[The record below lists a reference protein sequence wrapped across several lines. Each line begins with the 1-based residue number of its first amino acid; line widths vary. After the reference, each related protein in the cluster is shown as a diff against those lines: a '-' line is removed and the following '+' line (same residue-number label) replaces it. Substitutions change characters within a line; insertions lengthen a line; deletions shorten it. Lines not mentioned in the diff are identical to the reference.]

1 MAASGGDVMSKVKVD
16 TFIDLVRRS
25 GLVDKDRL
33 AEALATANVGA
44 RESGQGD
51 EAPDDAQ
58 AVSRCLV
65 DAGLL
70 TEWQSRKLLDGRGRG
85 FFLGK
90 YKLLDHVG
98 TGGMSSVYLAE
109 HVNMQRRVAIKV
121 LPTNR
126 VHDSS
131 YLARFYREARAAA
144 ALDHPNIVH
153 AYDIDNQ
160 GDTHYL
166 VMEFVQGQDLQQMV
180 KGQGALPY
188 DTAADYIRQ
197 AADGLGHAHKVGL
210 IHRDVK
216 PANLLVDL
224 NGVVKVLDLGLA
236 RFSDDKQASL
246 TIAHDEN
253 VLGTADYLAP
263 EQAINSHTVDIRAD
277 IYSLGCT
284 LYFALTGHP
293 PFPDGTLAQRLMKH
307 QTEEPASIAKERR
320 DVPPE
325 LAAICRRMMAKSRE
339 KRYQTATDVSQAL
352 SLWLANR
359 SGANQRLAVAKR
371 SASKATPAQKSVGS
385 PAAVGSQATVGS
397 QAAIGSQVPVGIGA
411 TGAVPGS
418 NGHSKHPATAT
429 ATIAGA
435 GADEATRAAAAG
447 AVVRETVQ
455 PATDKPPSD
464 KQLPSIHDTL
474 ANVERPTTK
483 GSGSGSASSDRAVG
497 SDPNLKTGSGGSSKI
512 GMGKPK
518 AKKLPVAKPLD
529 PFGQFAIKFDAP
541 ASHVDA
547 RLGRKPA
554 GEDGAKAPNPL
565 PGWLVIAGITVLLI
579 AGMSVIIM
587 FMSGR

>member
-1 MAASGGDVMSKVKVD
+1 VAAVGGDGMSKLKVD

-33 AEALATANVGA
+33 AEALATANAGSHDSNQVDG
-44 RESGQGD
+44 GQCD
-51 EAPDDAQ
+51 EAPDDPQ
-58 AVSRCLV
+58 AVSRCLI

-70 TEWQSRKLLDGRGRG
+70 TDWQSKKLLDGRGRG

-166 VMEFVQGQDLQQMV
+166 VMEFVQGQDLQQIV
-180 KGQGALPY
+180 KSHGALAY
-188 DTAADYIRQ
+188 ETAADYIRQ

-210 IHRDVK
+210 IHRDIK

-236 RFSDDKQASL
+236 RFSDDNQVSL

-263 EQAINSHTVDIRAD
+263 EQAINSHTVDVRAD

-307 QTEEPASIAKERR
+307 QTEEPASIAKDRR

-325 LAAICRRMMAKSRE
+325 LAAICKRMMAKSRE
-339 KRYQTATDVSQAL
+339 KRYQTAAEVSQAL
-352 SLWLANR
+352 GLWLANR
-359 SGANQRLAVAKR
+359 SGANERLAASKR
-371 SASKATPAQKSVGS
+371 SPSQATTAQKPG
-385 PAAVGSQATVGS
+385 GSQAT
-397 QAAIGSQVPVGIGA
+397 AAA
-411 TGAVPGS
+411 RGS
-418 NGHSKHPATAT
+418 NGHSKHPATAG

-435 GADEATRAAAAG
+435 GVEEATSATA
-447 AVVRETVQ
+447 AVVARD
-455 PATDKPPSD
+455 PAQHASD
-464 KQLPSIHDTL
+464 KQLPSIHDTQ
-474 ANVERPTTK
+474 ANIERPTTK
-483 GSGSGSASSDRAVG
+483 GSGSGRSGSGRSGSDRAVG
-497 SDPNLKTGSGGSSKI
+497 SDPNLKSGSGGSSKI
-512 GMGKPK
+512 GSGKPK

-541 ASHVDA
+541 ASPVEA
-547 RLGRKPA
+547 RLGRKTS

-579 AGMSVIIM
+579 AGMSLIIM